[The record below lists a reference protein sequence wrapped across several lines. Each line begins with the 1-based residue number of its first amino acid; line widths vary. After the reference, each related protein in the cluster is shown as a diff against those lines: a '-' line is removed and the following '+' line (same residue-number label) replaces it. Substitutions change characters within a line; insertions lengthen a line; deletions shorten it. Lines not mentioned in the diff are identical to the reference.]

1 MAAPDHTA
9 RNGPSF
15 PTDGALT
22 APPDRLRVADRA
34 PFTLHPLAPR
44 DGIAQVADTLARLLA
59 DSESCLRA
67 QHLGWP
73 TEPARWPF
81 GAIYAES
88 IGAAVHYL
96 RQYAGMLGREL
107 E

>member
-9 RNGPSF
+9 RIRPSF
-15 PTDGALT
+15 PMDGALA
-22 APPDRLRVADRA
+22 APLDRLRVADGA
-34 PFTLHPLAPR
+34 QFTLHPLAPR
-44 DGIAQVADTLARLLA
+44 EGIAQVADTLARLLA

>member
-9 RNGPSF
+9 RNRPSL

-34 PFTLHPLAPR
+34 QVTLHPLTPQE
-44 DGIAQVADTLARLLA
+44 GIAQVADTLARLLS

-73 TEPARWPF
+73 TEPGRWPF
-81 GAIYAES
+81 SPVYAES
-88 IGAAVHYL
+88 VGAAIHYL
-96 RQYAGMLGREL
+96 RQYAGMLGREP

>member
-9 RNGPSF
+9 RNRPSF
-15 PTDGALT
+15 PMDGALT
-22 APPDRLRVADRA
+22 APLDRLRTADRA
-34 PFTLHPLAPR
+34 QCTLHPLTPR
-44 DGIAQVADTLARLLA
+44 EGIAQVADTLARLLS
-59 DSESCLRA
+59 DNESCLRA

-73 TEPARWPF
+73 TEPGRWPF
-81 GAIYAES
+81 SPVYAES
-88 IGAAVHYL
+88 IGAAIHYL